1 MQKSI
6 FKKYVKDKFKHNSE
20 FIDLEARNTFKSKDV
35 TPSVIKCA
43 YRYNQYRVRDAMING
58 KLTGMECPR
67 CNEDE
72 MWDHVIKCRAVRHM
86 QRQFIKNL
94 VKELL
99 KVNKRK
105 VDEEIV
111 LDMIEDIVVYFDNG
125 DEEEYTTS

>member
-1 MQKSI
+1 M
-6 FKKYVKDKFKHNSE
+6 
-20 FIDLEARNTFKSKDV
+20 
-35 TPSVIKCA
+35 
-43 YRYNQYRVRDAMING
+43 
-58 KLTGMECPR
+58 
-67 CNEDE
+67 
-72 MWDHVIKCRAVRHM
+72 IKCRAVRYI

-125 DEEEYTTS
+125 DKEEYTTS